1 MFFNFCFKSCS
12 DTRIDC
18 VYDVIFSNLR
28 FNVLLPEN
36 YLFFREMVITYI
48 NMLFLWQCFHW
59 QNSVKTFLAT
69 VYECEIDSVS
79 VLLIWKR
86 FSSQIKDYS
95 KLSHKLLR
103 LPNWILTIHNKF
115 AFLKS
120 FFNKMW
126 SGNCFKWHSNRILID
141 SSNQSS
147 KKHAILNSFFAP
159 VVYQRMKKLSKQKQG
174 LIKSNWRKL

>member
-95 KLSHKLLR
+95 KLSHKLLW

-147 KKHAILNSFFAP
+147 KKHAILNSFLAP